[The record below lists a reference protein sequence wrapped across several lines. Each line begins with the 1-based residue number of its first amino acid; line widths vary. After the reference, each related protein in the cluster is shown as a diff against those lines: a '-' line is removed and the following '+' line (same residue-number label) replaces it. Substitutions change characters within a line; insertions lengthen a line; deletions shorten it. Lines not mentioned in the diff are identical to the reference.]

1 VTTGADS
8 AKSLRERPA
17 LRCLVS
23 WSLALLVPLALV
35 LAIGIPWWQKLRG
48 LNEQIAREG
57 DQILRYRQVLA
68 TLPSLKAALA
78 EEKAKDDYKA
88 FYFDAATSAL
98 AGAQLQTDVQ
108 EMVRAAGARP
118 ISTQVLPVNAD
129 EQPLRVRIRTQFQGD
144 TEALLDI
151 LFRVDQARPFLFV
164 DQMSIRSTTPRTRP
178 SRRTS
183 RRPVRRASPRS
194 QVGELTV
201 RLDVFGYV
209 LGGGE

>member
-1 VTTGADS
+1 LGRF
-8 AKSLRERPA
+8 LGGRPA
-17 LRCLVS
+17 LRCAVS
-23 WSLALLVPLALV
+23 WSLALLVPLAIVLV
-35 LAIGIPWWQKLRG
+35 IGVPWWQKLRG
-48 LNEQIAREG
+48 MDEQIARDS
-57 DQILRYRQVLA
+57 DQIIRYRQLLA

-118 ISTQVLPVNAD
+118 ISTQVLPVKTD

-144 TEALLDI
+144 TEDLLDI
-151 LFRVDQARPFLFV
+151 LFRVEQARPFLFV
-164 DQMSIRSTTPRTRP
+164 DQMSIRSTMPRARP

-183 RRPVRRASPRS
+183 RRSVRRARAQS
-194 QVGELTV
+194 QVGQLTV
-201 RLDVFGYV
+201 RLDVFGYA
-209 LGGGE
+209 LGGSE